1 MARRISVSRA
11 ARLVGV
17 KRGTLQQKIRS
28 GELKTFEGELLLS
41 DLLQVYP
48 TTTIEDTS
56 MLDRVEQIMEQATF
70 IVGETSTRRPG
81 NAALAAR
88 VLAISQDL
96 AKQKRLVRRYDHFIT
111 TMKSKSSELD
121 DDGVTSEQ
129 ENTGLLSFYQWC
141 KDAINNL
148 EKIDEQTNEPLANEV
163 FLRIMTAQVTVLPTG
178 HEFFVEGA
186 DTILEA
192 GLRGG
197 LALNYGCSNGNCGL
211 CKVRVVSGEVKK
223 MQHHDYLVTEA
234 EKSLG
239 YILSCANTAV
249 TDVFLEADEAEGV
262 YDIPAQQI
270 PIRVKKIEHP
280 NQQVMIVSAK
290 TPRINRLRFLAGQ
303 RVELSIDD
311 IGASNYSVA
320 SCPCDDMNLQFHIPN
335 RSEDPV
341 ASHINANV
349 KINDTILLRG
359 PNGSFTLNE
368 NSPNALVFIAQ
379 GSGFAPIK
387 GLIEHAMALD
397 SAESIH
403 LYWVASSNNGHYL
416 HNLCRS
422 WNDALDNFYYTQILQ
437 GSTTDLVQ
445 TVFSKLQAN
454 HQNLQNLDYYICAE
468 QGITVEIETFLAENM
483 VPGSQLII
491 DTHMHFLKQGIK

>member
-17 KRGTLQQKIRS
+17 KRGTLQQKIRR
-28 GELKTFEGELLLS
+28 GELKTFEGEILLS
-41 DLLQVYP
+41 DLLQAYP
-48 TTTIEDTS
+48 SAKIEDTS

-70 IVGETSTRRPG
+70 IVGDTPTRRPG

-88 VLAISQDL
+88 VLTISQDL
-96 AKQKRLVRRYDHFIT
+96 ARQKRLLQRYASFIADL
-111 TMKSKSSELD
+111 KSKSSELD
-121 DDGVTSEQ
+121 DDGTNQEQ
-129 ENTGLLSFYQWC
+129 GDTGLLSFYQWC
-141 KDAINNL
+141 KDAVINL
-148 EKIDEQTNEPLANEV
+148 EKFDEQTDEPLANEV
-163 FLRIMTAQVTVLPTG
+163 FLRIMAAQVTVLPTG
-178 HEFFVEGA
+178 HEFFIEGA

-234 EKSLG
+234 EKGLG

-249 TDVFLEADEAEGV
+249 TDVVLEADEAEGV

-270 PIRVKKIEHP
+270 PVRIKKIEHP
-280 NQQVMIVSAK
+280 NEEVMIVSAK
-290 TPRINRLRFLAGQ
+290 TPRTNRLRFLAGQ
-303 RVELSIDD
+303 QVELAIDD
-311 IGASNYSVA
+311 IGISNYPIA

-335 RSEDPV
+335 KLEDPV
-341 ASHINANV
+341 ASYINSDV
-349 KINDTILLRG
+349 KINDTIILRG

-397 SAESIH
+397 SAENIH
-403 LYWVASSNNGHYL
+403 LYWVASSNSGHYL

-422 WNDALDNFYYTQILQ
+422 WNDALDNFYYTQITQ
-437 GSTTDLVQ
+437 DNTASGVKT
-445 TVFSKLQAN
+445 FFPKLQAN
-454 HQNLQNLDYYICAE
+454 HQKLQNLDYYICAE
-468 QGITVEIETFLAENM
+468 QGITVEIETFLAENK
-483 VPGSQLII
+483 VPDSQIKI
-491 DTHMHFLKQGIK
+491 DTHLHF

>member
-17 KRGTLQQKIRS
+17 KRGTLQQKIRG
-28 GELKTFEGELLLS
+28 GELKTFEGQLLLS

-70 IVGETSTRRPG
+70 IVGEPDKRRPG
-81 NAALAAR
+81 NAALAKR
-88 VLAISQDL
+88 ILAISQDL
-96 AKQKRLVRRYDHFIT
+96 ARQKRLVQSYDKFIA
-111 TMKSKSSELD
+111 MLKAKSSELD
-121 DDGVTSEQ
+121 SNDVTEAQ
-129 ENTGLLSFYQWC
+129 KNANLRSFYQWC
-141 KDAINNL
+141 KDALIDL
-148 EKIDEQTNEPLANEV
+148 EKSDGQPDAPLANEV
-163 FLRIMTAQVTVLPTG
+163 FLRIMTAQVTVIPSG
-178 HEFFVEGA
+178 HEFFIEGA

-211 CKVRVVSGEVKK
+211 CKVRLVSGEVKK
-223 MQHHDYLVTEA
+223 IQHHDYLVTEA

-239 YILSCANTAV
+239 YLLSCANTAV
-249 TDVFLEADEAEGV
+249 TDVVLEADEAEGV

-270 PIRVKKIEHP
+270 PVRVKKIEHP
-280 NQQVMIVSAK
+280 NHEVMIVSAK

-303 RVELSIDD
+303 QVELSIDD
-311 IGASNYSVA
+311 IGTSNYSIA

-335 RSEDPV
+335 KLEDPV
-341 ASHINANV
+341 ASYFSSDV
-349 KINDTILLRG
+349 KINDTIILRG

-379 GSGFAPIK
+379 SSGFAPIK

-397 SAESIH
+397 SAENIN
-403 LYWVASSNNGHYL
+403 LFWLANSNNGHYL

-422 WNDALDNFYYTQILQ
+422 WNDALDNFYYTQIMQ
-437 GSTTDLVQ
+437 DSTTDWLK
-445 TVFSKLQAN
+445 TFSSKLQTN

-468 QGITVEIETFLAENM
+468 QGITVEIETFLAENR
-483 VPGSQLII
+483 VPGRQIKI
-491 DTHMHFLKQGIK
+491 DTLMHF

>member
-17 KRGTLQQKIRS
+17 KRGTLQQKIRR

-41 DLLQVYP
+41 DLLQAYP
-48 TTTIEDTS
+48 SATIEDTS

-70 IVGETSTRRPG
+70 IVGDTPARRPREPG
-81 NAALAAR
+81 
-88 VLAISQDL
+88 
-96 AKQKRLVRRYDHFIT
+96 
-111 TMKSKSSELD
+111 
-121 DDGVTSEQ
+121 
-129 ENTGLLSFYQWC
+129 NTGLLSFYQWC
-141 KDAINNL
+141 KDAVINL
-148 EKIDEQTNEPLANEV
+148 EKFDEQTDDPLANEV
-163 FLRIMTAQVTVLPTG
+163 FLRIMAAQVTVLPSG
-178 HEFFVEGA
+178 HEFFIEGA

-223 MQHHDYLVTEA
+223 MRHHDYQVTEA
-234 EKSLG
+234 EKGLG

-249 TDVFLEADEAEGV
+249 TDIVLEADEAEDV

-270 PIRVKKIEHP
+270 PIRIKKIEHP
-280 NQQVMIVSAK
+280 NEEVMIVNTR
-290 TPRINRLRFLAGQ
+290 TPRTNRLRFLAGQ
-303 RVELSIDD
+303 QVELAIDD
-311 IGASNYSVA
+311 IGIGNYPIA

-335 RSEDPV
+335 QLEDPV
-341 ASHINANV
+341 ASYINSDV
-349 KINDTILLRG
+349 KINDTIILRG
-359 PNGSFTLNE
+359 PNGSFTLND

-397 SAESIH
+397 SAENIH
-403 LYWVASSNNGHYL
+403 LYWLAGSNNGYYL

-422 WNDALDNFYYTQILQ
+422 WSDALDNFYYTQIMQ
-437 GSTTDLVQ
+437 DSADDWVKTFCTQ
-445 TVFSKLQAN
+445 LQAN

-468 QGITVEIETFLAENM
+468 QGITVEVETFLIENK
-483 VPGSQLII
+483 VPDSQIKI
-491 DTHMHFLKQGIK
+491 DTHMHF

>member
-17 KRGTLQQKIRS
+17 KRGTLQQKIRG
-28 GELKTFEGELLLS
+28 GELKTFEGEILLS

-70 IVGETSTRRPG
+70 IVGEPSTRKPG

-96 AKQKRLVRRYDHFIT
+96 ARQKRLLQRYEKFIAT
-111 TMKSKSSELD
+111 LKSKFSELN
-121 DDGVTSEQ
+121 DDGATQEQ
-129 ENTGLLSFYQWC
+129 KNTGLQSFYHWC
-141 KDAINNL
+141 NDAILGL
-148 EKIDEQTNEPLANEV
+148 EKTDAQINEPLANEA
-163 FLRIMTAQVTVLPTG
+163 FLRIMTAQVTVLPSG
-178 HEFFVEGA
+178 HEFFIEGA

-197 LALNYGCSNGNCGL
+197 LALNYGCSNGICGL

-223 MQHHDYLVTEA
+223 MQHHDYVVTEA
-234 EKSLG
+234 EKGLG

-249 TDVFLEADEAEGV
+249 TDVVLEADEAEDV
-262 YDIPAQQI
+262 YDIPEQQI
-270 PIRVKKIEHP
+270 PIRIKKIERP
-280 NQQVMIVSAK
+280 NREVMIVSAR

-303 RVELSIDD
+303 QAELSIDD
-311 IGASNYSVA
+311 IGSNNYSIA

-335 RSEDPV
+335 RFDDPV
-341 ASHINANV
+341 ASYISTDI
-349 KINDTILLRG
+349 KINDTIILRG
-359 PNGSFTLNE
+359 PNGAFTLNE

-379 GSGFAPIK
+379 GSGFAPVK

-403 LYWVASSNNGHYL
+403 LYWIASSNDGHYL

-422 WNDALDNFYYTQILQ
+422 WNDALDNFYYTQITQ
-437 GSTTDLVQ
+437 DSTTEWGKSFL
-445 TVFSKLQAN
+445 SKLQTN
-454 HQNLQNLDYYICAE
+454 HTDLQNLDYYICAE
-468 QGITVEIETFLAENM
+468 QGITVEIETFLTKNM
-483 VPGSQLII
+483 VPNSQLKT
-491 DTHMHFLKQGIK
+491 DTHLCSL

>member
-17 KRGTLQQKIRS
+17 KRGTLQRKIRS

-70 IVGETSTRRPG
+70 IVGIPNTRRPS
-81 NAALAAR
+81 NAALATR
-88 VLAISQDL
+88 VVAVSQDL
-96 AKQKRLVRRYDHFIT
+96 ARQKKMVQRYDEFFAT
-111 TMKSKSSELD
+111 LKSKSTELD
-121 DDGVTSEQ
+121 GDATQQQKITS
-129 ENTGLLSFYQWC
+129 LLAFYQWC
-141 KDAINNL
+141 KKAIIEL
-148 EKIDEQTNEPLANEV
+148 EETDGQINEPLVNKD
-163 FLRIMTAQVTVLPTG
+163 FLRIMTAQVTVLPSG
-178 HEFFVEGA
+178 HDFFVEGA

-197 LALNYGCSNGNCGL
+197 LALNYGCSNGLCGL

-223 MQHHDYLVTEA
+223 MQNHDYVVTEA
-234 EKSLG
+234 EKGLG
-239 YILSCANTAV
+239 YILSCSNTAV
-249 TDVFLEADEAEGV
+249 SDVVLEADEAEGV

-270 PIRVKKIEHP
+270 PIRIKKIERP
-280 NQQVMIVSAK
+280 NREVMIVSAK
-290 TPRINRLRFLAGQ
+290 TPRVNRLRFLAGQ
-303 RVELSIDD
+303 QAELSIDD
-311 IGASNYSVA
+311 IGSNSYPIA

-335 RSEDPV
+335 RLDDPV
-341 ASHINANV
+341 AGFLNDGV
-349 KINDTILLRG
+349 KTNDTIMLRG

-368 NSPNALVFIAQ
+368 NSPNSLVFIAQ
-379 GSGFAPIK
+379 GTGFAPIK

-403 LYWVASSNNGHYL
+403 LYWVASSQDGHYL

-422 WNDALDNFYYTQILQ
+422 WNDALDNFYYTQIMLDN
-437 GSTTDLVQ
+437 TTGWVKTFL
-445 TVFSKLQAN
+445 SKLQAN
-454 HQNLQNLDYYICAE
+454 HENLQNLDYYICAE
-468 QGITVEIETFLAENM
+468 QGITVKIETFLANNM
-483 VPGSQLII
+483 IPISQLKT
-491 DTHMHFLKQGIK
+491 DAHMYSFMNKA

>member
-41 DLLQVYP
+41 DLLQAYP
-48 TTTIEDTS
+48 SATIEDTS

-70 IVGETSTRRPG
+70 IVGDTPARRHG

-88 VLAISQDL
+88 VLTISQDL
-96 AKQKRLVRRYDHFIT
+96 ARQKRLLQRYAGFIANL
-111 TMKSKSSELD
+111 KSKSSELD
-121 DDGVTSEQ
+121 DDGTMREQ
-129 ENTGLLSFYQWC
+129 GDTGLLSFYQWC
-141 KDAINNL
+141 KDAVINL
-148 EKIDEQTNEPLANEV
+148 EEFDAQTDEPLANEV
-163 FLRIMTAQVTVLPTG
+163 FLRVMAAQVTVLPSG
-178 HEFFVEGA
+178 HEFFIEGA

-223 MQHHDYLVTEA
+223 IQHHDYLVTEA

-249 TDVFLEADEAEGV
+249 TDIVLEADEAEGV

-270 PIRVKKIEHP
+270 PVRVKKIEHP
-280 NQQVMIVSAK
+280 NEEVMIVSAR
-290 TPRINRLRFLAGQ
+290 TPRTNRLRFLAGQ
-303 RVELSIDD
+303 QVELSIDD
-311 IGASNYSVA
+311 IGISNYPIA

-335 RSEDPV
+335 KLDDPI
-341 ASHINANV
+341 ASYINSDV
-349 KINDTILLRG
+349 KINDTIMLRG

-397 SAESIH
+397 SAENIH
-403 LYWVASSNNGHYL
+403 LYRVASSNNGHYL

-422 WNDALDNFYYTQILQ
+422 WNDALDNFYYTQIMQ
-437 GSTTDLVQ
+437 GSTADWVKT
-445 TVFSKLQAN
+445 FFPKLQAN

-468 QGITVEIETFLAENM
+468 QGITVEIVTFLAENK
-483 VPGSQLII
+483 VPGSQIKI
-491 DTHMHFLKQGIK
+491 DTHMHF